1 MTEQHLKGL
10 HEALSQLKDN
20 PVAREALERALHEAH
35 RAMAEADQQ
44 MKNNPAL
51 RDGAKR
57 IEVEGHRLRVEAQL
71 LEREAEQMREK
82 LGQMRIEFS
91 DDARRPGSP
100 RLGVMP
106 ANVPEALAEQ
116 LDLPKGSGILVS
128 NVVSGSV
135 AEKAGVKKNDI
146 ILLFAGKEV
155 AGDPAK
161 FTELIGQVKP
171 GEKIDV
177 VVLRKGKKET
187 IKGLELPQPP
197 QVKRVLMLNDGRD
210 APRVKFES
218 METKVNNNDFKI
230 TAKKGDVSYNI
241 AGKFED
247 GKPSKVQ
254 IEIQQGE
261 ERIKGYSTDR
271 VPEQHRDAV
280 RTLLNSVSDR

>member
-10 HEALSQLKDN
+10 HEALGQLKDN
-20 PVAREALERALHEAH
+20 PVAREALERALDEAH
-35 RAMAEADQQ
+35 KAVAEADQH
-44 MKNNPAL
+44 MKNNPAF
-51 RDGAKR
+51 RDAMQRAENEGQRAKVEAEHMMRQAGQLR
-57 IEVEGHRLRVEAQL
+57 IEL
-71 LEREAEQMREK
+71 
-82 LGQMRIEFS
+82 S
-91 DDARRPGSP
+91 DDMRRPGNP

-116 LDLPKGSGILVS
+116 LDLAKGSGILVS
-128 NVVSGSV
+128 NVVGGSV

-161 FTELIGQVKP
+161 FPELVGQVKP

-197 QVKRVLMLNDGRD
+197 QVKRGQLFQDVTD

-218 METKVNNNDFKI
+218 MQVQVNDADFRI
-230 TAKKGDVSYNI
+230 TAKKGDVTYNV

-254 IEIQQGE
+254 IEIQKGD
-261 ERIKGYSTDR
+261 ERAKGYSPER
-271 VPEQHRDAV
+271 LPEQHREAI
-280 RTLLNSVSDR
+280 RTLLSMVSGK